1 MSDVATHN
9 NARAHGTV
17 VPATE
22 ILSPVAACVVEQEK
36 CGMRRNTV
44 ISVSLS
50 LTVTHCRC
58 PGRKPV
64 YYCLK
69 YHV

>member
-50 LTVTHCRC
+50 LTVTHWTSSVAA
-58 PGRKPV
+58 PV
-64 YYCLK
+64 GSRFII
-69 YHV
+69 V

>member
-50 LTVTHCRC
+50 LTVTLSSVAA
-58 PGRKPV
+58 PV
-64 YYCLK
+64 GSRFII
-69 YHV
+69 V